1 MAQDFRF
8 GVALGAT
15 TSRAAWVERCRRAE
29 ELGFDVIGVP
39 DHLGM
44 LAPFPAMM
52 LAAEATERVRLN
64 TFVLN
69 APFYSPALLAREAAT
84 VDLLTDGRVE
94 LGLGAGYAAAEF
106 ERAGIPFP
114 SARERVDLLD
124 ATAAAL
130 RAAFADPQHTPR
142 PAQPGGP
149 PLFIAGWGDRLLGVA
164 ARHAAIVGLTGA
176 RTDDAGRLR
185 LTTEADAV
193 GRIAHLN
200 GLLGERA
207 GTVEINLVLQAL
219 LPSGTGRPERL
230 TERVMWDEAAPEE
243 YISLLVGT
251 PRAMA
256 DRLLELRERH
266 GIGYLTV
273 LDHNLEAMAP
283 VIELLRS

>member
-1 MAQDFRF
+1 MSEDLRF
-8 GVALGAT
+8 GVALGAA
-15 TSRAAWVERCRRAE
+15 TSRSAWVERCRYAE
-29 ELGFDVIGVP
+29 TLGFDVIGVP

-114 SARERVDLLD
+114 SARDRVDRVG

-130 RAAFADPQHTPR
+130 RAAFDDAQHTPR
-142 PAQPGGP
+142 PARPGGP
-149 PLFIAGWGDRLLGVA
+149 PLFIAGWGDRLLRVA
-164 ARHAAIVGLTGA
+164 ARHADIVGLTGA

-185 LTTEADAV
+185 LTTEADAA
-193 GRIAHLN
+193 GRVALLN
-200 GLLGERA
+200 DLWGERA
-207 GTVEINLVLQAL
+207 GTVEINTVIQAL
-219 LPSGTGRPERL
+219 LPSGRGRPERL
-230 TERVMWDEAAPEE
+230 TARVVWDEEAPED
-243 YISLLVGT
+243 YISVLVGT
-251 PRAMA
+251 PRDMA
-256 DRLLELRERH
+256 DRLLELRARY
-266 GIGYLTV
+266 GVGYFTV

-283 VIELLRS
+283 VIALLRG

>member
-142 PAQPGGP
+142 PAQPG
-149 PLFIAGWGDRLLGVA
+149 A
-164 ARHAAIVGLTGA
+164 ARRAAPVHRRVGRPA
-176 RTDDAGRLR
+176 AGRR
-185 LTTEADAV
+185 GAA
-193 GRIAHLN
+193 RRHRRAHR
-200 GLLGERA
+200 RA
-207 GTVEINLVLQAL
+207 HRRRRA
-219 LPSGTGRPERL
+219 P
-230 TERVMWDEAAPEE
+230 AA
-243 YISLLVGT
+243 
-251 PRAMA
+251 
-256 DRLLELRERH
+256 H
-266 GIGYLTV
+266 
-273 LDHNLEAMAP
+273 H
-283 VIELLRS
+283 

>member
-1 MAQDFRF
+1 MVHDFRF
-8 GVALGAT
+8 GVALGAAP
-15 TSRAAWVERCRRAE
+15 SRAAWLDRCRRAE
-29 ELGFDVIGVP
+29 ALGFDVIGVP

-69 APFYSPALLAREAAT
+69 APLYSPALLARDAAT
-84 VDLLTDGRVE
+84 ADLLTDGRVE
-94 LGLGAGYAAAEF
+94 LGLGAGYAADEF
-106 ERAGIPFP
+106 DQAGIPFP
-114 SARERVDLLD
+114 TARERIDRLD

-130 RAAFADPQHTPR
+130 RAAFADPKHTPH

-164 ARHAAIVGLTGA
+164 ARHADIVGLTGA

-185 LTTEADAV
+185 LTTEAAAA

-200 GLLGERA
+200 TLLGERA

-219 LPSGTGRPERL
+219 LPLGTGRPDGL
-230 TERVMWDEAAPEE
+230 TRRVTWDEDAAEE
-243 YISLLVGT
+243 HISLLVGT
-251 PRAMA
+251 PRDMA
-256 DRLLELRERH
+256 DRLLELRARL

-273 LDHNLEAMAP
+273 LDHNLEAMAR
-283 VIELLRS
+283 VIELLRG

>member
-1 MAQDFRF
+1 MVQDFRF
-8 GVALGAT
+8 GVALGAA
-15 TSRAAWVERCRRAE
+15 TSRASWVERCRRAE

-69 APFYSPALLAREAAT
+69 APFYSPALLARDAAT

-114 SARERVDLLD
+114 TALERVDRLD

-130 RAAFADPQHTPR
+130 RAAFADEKQTPR
-142 PAQPGGP
+142 PARPGGP

-164 ARHAAIVGLTGA
+164 ARHADVVGLSGA
-176 RTDDAGRLR
+176 RTDDEGRLR
-185 LTTEADAV
+185 LTTEAEAAS
-193 GRIAHLN
+193 RIARLN

-207 GTVEINLVLQAL
+207 GTVEINTVIQAL
-219 LPSGTGRPERL
+219 LPTGTGRPEGL
-230 TERVMWDEAAPEE
+230 TPRVTWNEDAPEDH
-243 YISLLVGT
+243 ISVPVGS
-251 PRAMA
+251 PAAMA
-256 DRLLELRERH
+256 DRLRELRERL
-266 GIGYLTV
+266 GIGYVTV
-273 LDHNLEAMAP
+273 LDHNLEATAP
-283 VIELLRS
+283 VIALLRS

>member
-1 MAQDFRF
+1 MVQDFRF
-8 GVALGAT
+8 GVALGAA
-15 TSRAAWVERCRRAE
+15 TSRAAWVERCRHAE

-69 APFYSPALLAREAAT
+69 APFYSPALLARDAAT

-114 SARERVDLLD
+114 TARERVDRLD

-130 RAAFADPQHTPR
+130 RAAFQDPQHTPR
-142 PAQPGGP
+142 PARAGGP

-164 ARHAAIVGLTGA
+164 ARHADIVGLTGA

-185 LTTEADAV
+185 LTTEADAAD
-193 GRIAHLN
+193 RIAHLN
-200 GLLGERA
+200 RLLGERA
-207 GTVEINLVLQAL
+207 GTVEINLVIQAL

-230 TERVMWDEAAPEE
+230 SPRVTWDEDAAEE
-243 YISLLVGT
+243 QVSLLVGT
-251 PRAMA
+251 PRDMA
-256 DRLLELRERH
+256 DRLLELRARH
-266 GIGYLTV
+266 GIGYVTV
-273 LDHNLEAMAP
+273 IDHNLEAMAR